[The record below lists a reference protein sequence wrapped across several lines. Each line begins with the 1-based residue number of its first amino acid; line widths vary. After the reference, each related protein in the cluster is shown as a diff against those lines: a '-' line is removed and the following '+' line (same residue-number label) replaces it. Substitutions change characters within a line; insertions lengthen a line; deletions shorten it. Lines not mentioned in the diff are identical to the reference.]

1 MIAVVGHTAIDHLFR
16 VPKLPG
22 RHNSTYITEHSV
34 YFGGGAANIAAGI
47 ATLGERCQ
55 LVSLVG
61 DDFPGSDYDLW
72 LQRLGVVQDVAVV
85 KGART
90 ATAYVFTDDAGDQE
104 TFFEW
109 GASAAFSG
117 LEAPAL
123 DFVHMATADPDFNVR
138 VAQKSRFA
146 SFDPGQDLLRYT
158 PEQLGIILA
167 DIDILFSNNHEM
179 DRMCGMLGLERED
192 LIASVPMTVIT
203 RGAEGSILC
212 MDGEEARSITSRPSV
227 WRLLTR
233 PVPVTVTG
241 QVSSRRS
248 GGAATRSTAAVLARW
263 LRRLSLSGRAPRQTF
278 RTAIG
283 CLHATGR
290 SLANLERF
298 LSEIWGTLCRL
309 PRQGCL
315 LLTLLRGRH
324 PVVHPDGLQPVRA
337 V

>member
-72 LQRLGVVQDVAVV
+72 LQRLGVEQDAAVV

-212 MDGEEARSITSRPSV
+212 MDGEEHHVPAVRVEAVDPTGAGDGYRAGF
-227 WRLLTR
+227 LTAF
-233 PVPVTVTG
+233 
-241 QVSSRRS
+241 RR
-248 GGAATRSTAAVLARW
+248 GAAPLDCCRVGAVVASFVVERPGTQTNLPDRDRMLARY
-263 LRRLSLSGRAPRQTF
+263 RKVFGEP
-278 RTAIG
+278 G
-283 CLHATGR
+283 
-290 SLANLERF
+290 
-298 LSEIWGTLCRL
+298 EIF
-309 PRQGCL
+309 
-315 LLTLLRGRH
+315 
-324 PVVHPDGLQPVRA
+324 V
-337 V
+337 

>member
-47 ATLGERCQ
+47 ATLGERCR

-72 LQRLGVVQDVAVV
+72 LQRLGVEQDVAVV
-85 KGART
+85 KGTRT

-212 MDGEEARSITSRPSV
+212 MDGEEHHVPAVRVEAVDPTGAGDGYRAGFLTAFRRGCDPLDCCRVGAVVASFVVERPGTQTNLPD
-227 WRLLTR
+227 RDR
-233 PVPVTVTG
+233 M
-241 QVSSRRS
+241 
-248 GGAATRSTAAVLARW
+248 LARY
-263 LRRLSLSGRAPRQTF
+263 RKVFGEP
-278 RTAIG
+278 G
-283 CLHATGR
+283 
-290 SLANLERF
+290 
-298 LSEIWGTLCRL
+298 EIF
-309 PRQGCL
+309 
-315 LLTLLRGRH
+315 
-324 PVVHPDGLQPVRA
+324 V
-337 V
+337 